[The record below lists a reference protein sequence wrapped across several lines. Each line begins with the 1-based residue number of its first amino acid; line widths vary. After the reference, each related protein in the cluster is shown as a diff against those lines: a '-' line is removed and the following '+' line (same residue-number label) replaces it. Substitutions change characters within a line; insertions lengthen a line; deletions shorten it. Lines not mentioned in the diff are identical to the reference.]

1 MHAKTKKATTKLTTG
16 IALVIVLSFCLCVT
30 TFALAY
36 ATITVENNLFTTATM
51 QINLNDGKPVIEEN
65 EFLFEPG
72 MTVKK
77 DFFLEN
83 QSSIEVYYKIYFED
97 LEGGLANFL
106 QVTIKAGD
114 EVLYDGT
121 ARNLTRDKVEAA
133 KNTLPAGKKQDME
146 IYFYF
151 PPEIGNAAQGLDLSF
166 KLAADAVQTQN
177 NPFKRFE

>member
-1 MHAKTKKATTKLTTG
+1 MRSETKRTATKLTTG
-16 IALVIVLSFCLCVT
+16 IALIIVLSFCLCIT

-51 QINLNDGKPVIEEN
+51 QINLNDGRPIIEEN

-83 QSSIEVYYKIYFED
+83 QSSIDVYYKIYFED

-106 QVTIKAGD
+106 WVTIKAGD
-114 EVLYDGT
+114 EVLYDGM
-121 ARNLTRDKVEAA
+121 ARNLTRDKAKAA
-133 KNTLPAGKKQDME
+133 ETALSASRKQDME
-146 IYFYF
+146 IYFYL
-151 PPEIGNAAQGLDLSF
+151 PTEIGNAAQGKDLSF
-166 KLAADAVQTQN
+166 KLAADAVQTKN

>member
-1 MHAKTKKATTKLTTG
+1 MRAESKRTATKLTTG
-16 IALVIVLSFCLCVT
+16 IALVIILSICLCIT

-36 ATITVENNLFTTATM
+36 ATITVEYNIFSTATM

-83 QSSIEVYYKIYFED
+83 QSSIEVYYKIYFEELD
-97 LEGGLANFL
+97 GGLANFL

-114 EVLYDGT
+114 EILYDGM
-121 ARNLTRDKVEAA
+121 ARNFTRNKVEAA
-133 KNTLPAGKKQDME
+133 ETSLAAGQKQDLE

-166 KLAADAVQTQN
+166 KLAAEAVQTKN
-177 NPFKRFE
+177 NPNRLFD